1 MNKNDFSIGHFKRF
15 VRTAIGSIFVV
26 LVVGTLP
33 AATENLGNGFFHH
46 GVATTLS
53 NHRGTVAT
61 VDGNGRDIVLVWL
74 LDHRGG
80 YALLLIDAQTGKSEQ
95 FPVPFP
101 PGKDCP
107 YASILSS
114 GNKYYTHFNNYF
126 SEFDPVKRA
135 FTFFR
140 ETNPQMAMGMTE
152 DDNGVIWS
160 VTYPKS
166 GVVSFNPKTREFR
179 DYGYVYA
186 QNWQQYQRFV
196 AADDTGWIYFGLGNT
211 ASQIVAFDPAI
222 GQAKPMLA
230 EGDRKTGSAYLY
242 RDIDGKVY
250 GQSLHNEEEKWY
262 EFYKGSGRVI
272 GRHDPIRP
280 KPIITGS
287 QALFYVDFPDGKK
300 IKECDLIERRLVI
313 EDPKTNAVKEFRFE
327 YTSEGAHIMSVAAA
341 PDGTICG
348 GTAFPMR
355 FFSYDPKADR
365 WINRAAY
372 LQFNTVGRQGDRFF
386 FGGYTHGFL
395 LEWDPSKPWVDTV
408 KDKPGCNPLFLTQCM
423 PTINRPHRLLL
434 HPDGKTVIMG
444 GTPDYGC
451 TGGGLLFWDRE
462 KWTRV
467 LLTHTDIIPQ
477 HSTISLVPLP
487 KGKLL
492 GGTTTS
498 PGTGGEKKAK
508 EAELYI
514 MDMASKKLNWHQ
526 VVFPGVQEYT
536 DMCPG
541 PKGLIYGIADRKK
554 FFVFDAAKRKV
565 VYEKDVAAEF
575 GPTTPEQ
582 GPRAFVHGPEGEIY
596 MLFVKGIARIEPK
609 SHAVTMLAESPVPID
624 AGGDYLD
631 GRIYFVSSSH
641 LYSYKIKE

>member
-1 MNKNDFSIGHFKRF
+1 MSKIDFPIVRF
-15 VRTAIGSIFVV
+15 TKFPRMALVLILVT
-26 LVVGTLP
+26 LVVGASP
-33 AATENLGNGFFHH
+33 AATENMGNGFFHH
-46 GVATTLS
+46 GVATTVS

-74 LDHRGG
+74 FDHRGG
-80 YALLLIDAQTGKSEQ
+80 YAILLIDAETGKSEQ
-95 FPVPFP
+95 FSVPFP
-101 PGKDCP
+101 PGGDCP

-114 GNKYYTHFNNYF
+114 GNKYYAHFNSYF

-166 GVVSFNPKTREFR
+166 GVVSFNPKTREFK
-179 DYGYVYA
+179 DYGHVYA
-186 QNWQQYQRFV
+186 QNWLQYQPFV
-196 AADDTGWIYFGLGNT
+196 AADDAGWIYFGLGLT
-211 ASQIVAFDPAI
+211 ASQIIAFDPAT

-242 RDIDGKVY
+242 RDLDGKVY
-250 GQSLHNEEEKWY
+250 GQSLRNEEEKWY
-262 EFYKGSGRVI
+262 EFYKGDGRVI

-287 QALFYVDFPDGKK
+287 QALFHVDFPDGKK

-313 EDPKTNAVKEFRFE
+313 EDPKTNSVKEFRFE
-327 YTSEGAHIMSVAAA
+327 YSSEGANIMGVAAA
-341 PDGTICG
+341 PDGAICG

-365 WINRAAY
+365 WINRAAF
-372 LQFNTVGRQGDRFF
+372 LQFNTIGRQGDRFF

-408 KDKPGCNPLFLTQCM
+408 KDKPGCNPLFLTECA
-423 PTINRPHRLLL
+423 PAINRPHRLFP

-444 GTPDYGC
+444 GTPDYGL

-462 KWTRV
+462 KRTRA

-477 HSTISLVPLP
+477 HSTISLAALP

-492 GGTTTS
+492 GGTTTA

-514 MDMASKKLNWHQ
+514 MDMASKKLDWHR

-575 GPTTPEQ
+575 GPTNAEQ
-582 GPRAFVHGPEGEIY
+582 GPRVFVREPEGEIY
-596 MLFVKGIARIEPK
+596 VLFVKGVARIEPK
-609 SHAVTMLAESPVPID
+609 SYAVTMLAESPVPIN

-631 GRIYFVSSSH
+631 GRIYFTSGSH
-641 LYSYKIKE
+641 LYSYKIKD

>member
-1 MNKNDFSIGHFKRF
+1 MKFKTTVF
-15 VRTAIGSIFVV
+15 AFIFMM
-26 LVVGTLP
+26 LVVGASP

-46 GVATTLS
+46 GVATPVS

-74 LDHRGG
+74 FDHRGG
-80 YALLLIDAQTGKSEQ
+80 YAILLIDAETGKSEQ

-101 PGKDCP
+101 PGGDCP

-114 GNKYYTHFNNYF
+114 GNKFYTHFNSYF

-140 ETNPQMAMGMTE
+140 ETNPQMTMGMTE

-160 VTYPKS
+160 VSYPKS
-166 GVVSFNPKTREFR
+166 GVVSFNPKTREFK
-179 DYGYVYA
+179 DFGYVYA
-186 QNWQQYQRFV
+186 QNWPQYQRYV
-196 AADDTGWIYFGLGNT
+196 AADDAGWIYFGLGNT
-211 ASQIVAFDPAI
+211 ASQIVAFDPAT
-222 GQAKPMLA
+222 GQGKPMLA
-230 EGDRKTGSAYLY
+230 ENDRKTGSAYLY
-242 RDIDGKVY
+242 RDLDGKVY
-250 GQSLHNEEEKWY
+250 GQSLRSEEEKWY
-262 EFYKGSGRVI
+262 EFYKGSGKII
-272 GRHDPIRP
+272 GKHDPIRP
-280 KPIITGS
+280 KPIITSS
-287 QALFYVDFPDGKK
+287 QGLFYVDFPDGKK

-313 EDPKTNAVKEFRFE
+313 EDPKTNAVKELRFE
-327 YTSEGAHIMSVAAA
+327 YTSEGAHIMGVAAA

-395 LEWDPSKPWVDTV
+395 LEWDPSKPWVDTI
-408 KDKPGCNPLFLTQCM
+408 KDKPGCNPLFLTDCA
-423 PTINRPHRLLL
+423 PTIYRPFRLLL
-434 HPDGKTVIMG
+434 HPDGKTVVMG
-444 GTPDYGC
+444 GSPDYGY
-451 TGGGLLFWDRE
+451 TGGGLLFWNRE
-462 KWTRV
+462 KRTRV

-477 HSTISLVPLP
+477 HSTISLVALP

-492 GGTTTS
+492 GGTTTA

-514 MDMASKKLNWHQ
+514 MDMASKKLDWHR

-565 VYEKDVAAEF
+565 VYERDVAAEF
-575 GPTTPEQ
+575 GPTTAEQ
-582 GPRAFVHGPEGEIY
+582 GPRVFVRGPEGKTY
-596 MLFVKGIARIEPK
+596 VLFVKGIACVEPK
-609 SHAVTMLAESPVPID
+609 SYALTWLAESPVPID

-631 GRIYFVSSSH
+631 GRIYFAGGSH
-641 LYSYKIKE
+641 LYSYEIKK